1 MSGKVFQNDVGI
13 TMIPAGLGSVGSY
26 QMSGIP
32 YVTASLTVAA
42 NNATP
47 TVVQFPF
54 VAKFVTIINTG
65 SAVTPNL
72 KVGFSALGVSGSGAS
87 KYWLVEAHTSS
98 GKNNDYIE
106 LRVKTDKLFLLS
118 NTTSAVSGVYVAA
131 ELTGI
136 TGYQLTSE
144 YSGSAGIG

>member
-65 SAVTPNL
+65 SVATPNL
-72 KVGFSALGVSGSGAS
+72 KVGFSQAGVFGSNYFTLTFGQS
-87 KYWLVEAHTSS
+87 YTGDWRVEDIYLQSA
-98 GKNNDYIE
+98 
-106 LRVKTDKLFLLS
+106 
-118 NTTSAVSGVYVAA
+118 TTSPTSASIIAGLTPIPRGVPSFVS
-131 ELTGI
+131 TGNNW
-136 TGYQLTSE
+136 
-144 YSGSAGIG
+144 SGSAGIG

>member
-1 MSGKVFQNDVGI
+1 MAGKVFQNDVGI

-54 VAKFVTIINTG
+54 VAKFVTVINTG

-72 KVGFSALGVSGSGAS
+72 KVGFSQAGVFGSNYFTLAYGQS
-87 KYWLVEAHTSS
+87 YTGDWR
-98 GKNNDYIE
+98 IE
-106 LRVKTDKLFLLS
+106 DIYLQS
-118 NTTSAVSGVYVAA
+118 ATTSPTSASVIAGLTPIPRGVPSFVS
-131 ELTGI
+131 TGNNW
-136 TGYQLTSE
+136 
-144 YSGSAGIG
+144 SGSAGIG